1 MTRNLVLLCSLLAA
15 ACGSLASRA
24 DAGGDADDGGSEHD
38 MTDPDVDVS
47 DDDVDADSD
56 EWRPDAVRGS
66 CPVQVDAG
74 LPPCLAVDP
83 ISYGDCGL
91 PLGAAFD
98 GSECVEVTGCECTG
112 PGCPSFT
119 TTGECA
125 VACAAAGFCRDDK
138 KILAG
143 MSELSVGTF
152 CDALYACFDGDV
164 DPSSRFASY
173 LPRLLYRCR
182 QSGYCS
188 RDAWGCS
195 ARGGGSGLYVDE
207 SLCLEVCAATLLP
220 EVTRV
225 SCEVELL

>member
-1 MTRNLVLLCSLLAA
+1 
-15 ACGSLASRA
+15 LASRA
-24 DAGGDADDGGSEHD
+24 DAGGDADDGGSDHD
-38 MTDPDVDVS
+38 MTDPDADVS
-47 DDDVDADSD
+47 DDDADADPD

-66 CPVQVDAG
+66 CPVQVDAD

-83 ISYGDCGL
+83 RGFGECDL
-91 PLGAAFD
+91 PLGAVFD

-112 PGCPSFT
+112 PGCPRFT

-138 KILAG
+138 QTWVAAPIA
-143 MSELSVGTF
+143 SVGTF
-152 CDALYACFDGDV
+152 CDALYACFDSDV
-164 DPSSRFASY
+164 DPSSRFESY

-188 RDAWGCS
+188 RDEWGCG
-195 ARGGGSGLYVDE
+195 ARGDLGGSLLYVDE
-207 SLCLEVCAATLLP
+207 SMCLEVCAATLLP

-225 SCEVELL
+225 TCVIELL